1 VLSVASLEKTYR
13 PRGLFQW
20 RAQPVVV
27 LRGVD
32 LQARPGEVLGI
43 LGANGAG
50 KTTLLHILAG
60 LAVADRGLVLFD
72 GEVFEGAH
80 ARTVIGLCS
89 SADRSFYYRLNLRE
103 NLAFFARLYG
113 LSGEHLRSRVAELL
127 RTFSLDGVAHRRYTD
142 CSTGMRQ
149 RLALARAL
157 LHDPPVLLL
166 DEPTRGLDPLAA
178 HEFRTLVRL
187 LASSRRKTIVLAT
200 NVLDEAWSV
209 CDRVA
214 LLVHGR
220 IAANG
225 VPAAV
230 RERVMHEF
238 TPVMQEMSL

>member
-1 VLSVASLEKTYR
+1 MLNVASLEKTYR
-13 PRGLFQW
+13 PRGIFAW

-27 LRGVD
+27 LRGID

-50 KTTLLHILAG
+50 KTTLLHILSG
-60 LAVADRGLVLFD
+60 LAIADRGLVLLD
-72 GEVFEGAH
+72 GEIFEGAR

-89 SADRSFYYRLNLRE
+89 SADRSFYYRLNVRE
-103 NLAFFARLYG
+103 NLIFFGRLYG
-113 LSGEHLRSRVAELL
+113 LNGSALRSRVEELL
-127 RTFSLDGVAHRRYTD
+127 RAFSLEAVAHRRYAD

-157 LHDPPVLLL
+157 LHDPPVLLF

-178 HEFRTLVRL
+178 HEFRTLVRR
-187 LASSRRKTIVLAT
+187 LATSRHKTIVLAT

-214 LLVHGR
+214 LLAHGR
-220 IAANG
+220 IAASG
-225 VPAAV
+225 VPGAV

-238 TPVMQEMSL
+238 TPVMQELSL